1 MMVVWMEPQMHVVMT
16 IVGRAIHPCWIK
28 VVFSMSYFSNFLVV
42 ASFGG
47 GYMSLQHAN
56 SKNYTLSGGWAMG
69 VVLIMHSLSRRSRV

>member
-47 GYMSLQHAN
+47 GVYVIATCEFKEL
-56 SKNYTLSGGWAMG
+56 YFE
-69 VVLIMHSLSRRSRV
+69 VLVGCEWRLGHGCCAYYA